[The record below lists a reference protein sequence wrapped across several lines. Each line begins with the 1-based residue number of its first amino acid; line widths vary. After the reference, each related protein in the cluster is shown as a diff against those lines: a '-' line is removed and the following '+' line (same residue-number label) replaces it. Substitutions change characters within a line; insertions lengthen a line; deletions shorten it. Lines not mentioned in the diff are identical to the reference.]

1 MGNIRKTA
9 PIAPWNNWYHV
20 TVHVYGSWLRGDPR
34 GWRARHHREHVD
46 GDYKN
51 PPPEGKY
58 DNLFE
63 LSKALMKRDPVRIAT
78 ELRQFIANVV
88 AEKLRQDGIEVLIVC
103 VDGKHL
109 HVLARFPDHN
119 VRHWIGRAKKHA
131 SHSVRQQGLRTEEGG
146 LWAKRC
152 HPEPIADRAH
162 QLRAFGYILGHLK
175 KGGRVWRF
183 DRQPQ

>member
-1 MGNIRKTA
+1 
-9 PIAPWNNWYHV
+9 
-20 TVHVYGSWLRGDPR
+20 
-34 GWRARHHREHVD
+34 VD

-78 ELRQFIANVV
+78 ELRQFIANAV

-109 HVLARFPDHN
+109 HVLTRFPDHN

-131 SHSVRQQGLRTEEGG
+131 SHSVRQQGLRTAEGG

-152 HPEPIADRAH
+152 HAEPIADRGH
-162 QLRAFGYILGHLK
+162 QLRVFGYILGHLK
-175 KGGRVWRF
+175 KGGRAWRF

>member
-1 MGNIRKTA
+1 MGNIKKTT

-78 ELRQFIANVV
+78 ELRQFIANAV

-109 HVLARFPDHN
+109 HVLTRFPDHN

-131 SHSVRQQGLRTEEGG
+131 SHSVRQEGLRTAEGG

-152 HPEPIADRAH
+152 HAEPIADRGH
-162 QLRAFGYILGHLK
+162 QLRVFGYILGHLK
-175 KGGRVWRF
+175 KGGRAWRF